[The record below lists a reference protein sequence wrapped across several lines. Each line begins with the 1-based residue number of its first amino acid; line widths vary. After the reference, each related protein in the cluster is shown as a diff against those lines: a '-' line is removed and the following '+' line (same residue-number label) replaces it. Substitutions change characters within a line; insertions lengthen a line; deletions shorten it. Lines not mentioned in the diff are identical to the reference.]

1 VEVLNQREVEN
12 AVGLLRGFVVYIRGF
27 VVYIDEPPVPGKLA
41 EVPPSG
47 PEPPS
52 VTELE
57 PHV

>member
-12 AVGLLRGFVVYIRGF
+12 AVGLLRGF